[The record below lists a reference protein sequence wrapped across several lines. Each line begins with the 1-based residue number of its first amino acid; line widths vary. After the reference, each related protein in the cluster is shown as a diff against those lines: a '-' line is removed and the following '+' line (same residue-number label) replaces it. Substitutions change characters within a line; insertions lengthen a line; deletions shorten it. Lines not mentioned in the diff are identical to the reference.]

1 MGSLI
6 AIKAL
11 QLPYFDSI
19 LALVYLIGQRS
30 VETCSIGS
38 MTFGGSTYVHITYI
52 AKTLKM
58 NFSSDRCQKGAEMPS
73 YEFTMIFPPKYQVSS

>member
-19 LALVYLIGQRS
+19 LALVYLTGQRS

-38 MTFGGSTYVHITYI
+38 MTFADLPMYILHI
-52 AKTLKM
+52 AKL
-58 NFSSDRCQKGAEMPS
+58 
-73 YEFTMIFPPKYQVSS
+73 